1 MSTHSTFRQSASW
14 DPLLILGQIALVQC
28 TAYTTFS
35 VLAVAA
41 SHLSPLALSP
51 ELLFSS
57 TPMRGDTVTGY
68 LTSLLFLTASLANI
82 LPLVYLVERSRLC
95 VDFAVTFAAVH
106 VILVLW
112 LDGLPTSLLWWLT
125 VAAGATAMALGGRAA
140 CARREMLPIAIRR
153 YLPER
158 RENEVQEQEEEMEL
172 QDRTLPQ
179 VVFEAPPDIAIDIGP
194 EDSRSASV
202 RHEPSA
208 PPVHAT

>member
-95 VDFAVTFAAVH
+95 VDFAVTFAA
-106 VILVLW
+106 
-112 LDGLPTSLLWWLT
+112 
-125 VAAGATAMALGGRAA
+125 
-140 CARREMLPIAIRR
+140 
-153 YLPER
+153 
-158 RENEVQEQEEEMEL
+158 
-172 QDRTLPQ
+172 
-179 VVFEAPPDIAIDIGP
+179 
-194 EDSRSASV
+194 
-202 RHEPSA
+202 
-208 PPVHAT
+208 